1 MDLKRSWMFV
11 PGHRQRMID
20 KGLEL
25 NTDVIMLDIEDGVAP
40 SEKDTA
46 RKLISEALGRVRL
59 PNCPARF
66 VRINAIGHPRMDADL
81 EAVVRPGLAV
91 VISPTAAQSARV
103 MRPLPS
109 SKGWRV
115 TNHK

>member
-46 RKLISEALGRVRL
+46 LKLISEALGRAR
-59 PNCPARF
+59 PANCPARF

-81 EAVVRPGLAV
+81 EAVVSQGLDGLGLPKV
-91 VISPTAAQSARV
+91 ETAAGFFKIKTI
-103 MRPLPS
+103 P
-109 SKGWRV
+109 K
-115 TNHK
+115 H